1 MLRRIIALAMAGL
14 AVAAPP
20 ALASPHWNT
29 QLKNASATAS
39 RDAGSCAI
47 GAGSRAGSLLVT
59 CADHERATLVYVF
72 STKHHVQGRPT
83 WSVSANRWSWGVWSS
98 ATTSGKTIRVTVT
111 LYGDVSMQLNSVSVG
126 YYS

>member
-1 MLRRIIALAMAGL
+1 MLRRMIALALAGL

-72 STKHHVQGRPT
+72 SMKHRVQGRPT
-83 WSVSANRWSWGVWSS
+83 ASVSATRWWGVWSS

-111 LYGDVSMQLNSVSVG
+111 VYGDVSTQLNSVTVG